1 MSDGQHDDQARG
13 QGLPPA
19 GWYPDPAGGPS
30 RRWWDGSGWTH
41 DLEGAGAGTAPA
53 QQQQREQ
60 QQGEQQPAQHGEQQQ
75 GEQDGADRHAPEH
88 APVVPQPGA
97 GGLPAYGQYQ
107 QQQYQQQQAQQ
118 QAQQYGQ
125 QPTHQQQ
132 SAQQAQPWG
141 RPQQQPLPE
150 GTSVS
155 TPWIWLIV
163 LFPLLSLV
171 DMLTVD
177 WSTIFAASLEDP
189 AAVPEVQLRDVLS
202 TLLSVVLWGLTVLFA
217 WLDHKALLRRGIV
230 APFHW
235 AYAFIPVTLVYVI
248 GRTVVLRRRVGR
260 GSAPLWV
267 LVGVLVLSTIAFV
280 AIVGT
285 AAVMGFEQG
294 LSTAP

>member
-41 DLEGAGAGTAPA
+41 DLEGAGAGAAPA

-75 GEQDGADRHAPEH
+75 GEQDGADRPASAPEH

-107 QQQYQQQQAQQ
+107 QQQAQQ
-118 QAQQYGQ
+118 HGQQYGQ
-125 QPTHQQQ
+125 QPSHQQ
-132 SAQQAQPWG
+132 APQQAQPWG
-141 RPQQQPLPE
+141 RPQQQALPE

-171 DMLTVD
+171 DVLTVD
-177 WSTIFAASLEDP
+177 YSTIFAASLEDP

-202 TLLSVVLWGLTVLFA
+202 TLLSFVLWGLTVLFA

-267 LVGVLVLSTIAFV
+267 LVGVLVLSTIVSV

>member
-41 DLEGAGAGTAPA
+41 DLEGAGAGAAPA

-75 GEQDGADRHAPEH
+75 GEQDGADRPASAPEH

-107 QQQYQQQQAQQ
+107 QQQQ

-125 QPTHQQQ
+125 QPSH
-132 SAQQAQPWG
+132 QQAQPWG
-141 RPQQQPLPE
+141 RPQQQALPE

-171 DMLTVD
+171 DVLTVD
-177 WSTIFAASLEDP
+177 YSTIFAASLEDP

-202 TLLSVVLWGLTVLFA
+202 TLLSFVLWGLTVLFA